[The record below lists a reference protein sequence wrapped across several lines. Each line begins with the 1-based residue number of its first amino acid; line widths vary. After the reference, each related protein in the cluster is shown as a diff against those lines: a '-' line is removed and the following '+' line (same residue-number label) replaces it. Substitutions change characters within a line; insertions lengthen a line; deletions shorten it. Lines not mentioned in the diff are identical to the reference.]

1 VQVHHS
7 HLASNMSLL
16 DRNFQIALPQV
27 AQTLQ
32 DQGFAPALLDSGS
45 LGTIYKGLVRQASM
59 MAFNDTFYV
68 LAVMM
73 TCSIVLILLMRN
85 QEHRADEGV
94 RKEIVLE

>member
-1 VQVHHS
+1 
-7 HLASNMSLL
+7 
-16 DRNFQIALPQV
+16 V

-94 RKEIVLE
+94 RKGIVLE

>member
-1 VQVHHS
+1 
-7 HLASNMSLL
+7 MSLL

-27 AQTLQ
+27 AQSLQ
-32 DQGFAPALLDSGS
+32 EQGFAPALLDPGS

-68 LAVMM
+68 LAVIM

-85 QEHRADEGV
+85 SEHHAEEGV